1 MRVAVIGGG
10 IAGLSAA
17 HELIRGGA
25 QAVVFEAEARPGG
38 KVGTHAEQG
47 YLTEDGPN
55 FIARPLDA
63 LLDAG
68 GLRGEVIRPRPPTT
82 RWVRMEGRVLKAP

>member
-17 HELIRGGA
+17 HELIRHGA
-25 QAVVFEAEARPGG
+25 QPIVFEAEARPGG

-55 FIARPLDA
+55 FIARLVRVSPPRRTA
-63 LLDAG
+63 RTSEPK
-68 GLRGEVIRPRPPTT
+68 LRARRPCPF
-82 RWVRMEGRVLKAP
+82 V